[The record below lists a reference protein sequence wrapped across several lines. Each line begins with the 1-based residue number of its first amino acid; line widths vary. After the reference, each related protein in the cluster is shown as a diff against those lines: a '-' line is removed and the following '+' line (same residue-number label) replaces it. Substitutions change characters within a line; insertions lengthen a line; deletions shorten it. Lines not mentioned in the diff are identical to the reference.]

1 MTVFRPTAFRRTA
14 LLSLVGMTAI
24 LGACANTTG
33 LVPNTG
39 SGGNAATARA
49 APTANPYP
57 SFARFTDLPMPS
69 NAELD
74 LERSLV
80 FGGEESWT
88 GRLVLN
94 TNSSPS
100 DMYDFY
106 LTEMP
111 NFGWSKITV
120 VRSKTNVMVFD
131 RESRVATITILEGR
145 LRGTVIDVTVAP
157 RAENP
162 GIS

>member
-1 MTVFRPTAFRRTA
+1 MTVFRPTAFRRTT

-39 SGGNAATARA
+39 SGGNAATTRA

-106 LTEMP
+106 LTEM
-111 NFGWSKITV
+111 
-120 VRSKTNVMVFD
+120 RSKTNVMVFD

-162 GIS
+162 GVS